1 MLMMSSQGQVSER
14 RRLTSLFREIMEKR
28 SVLVVDDDP
37 QIISALGECLGNSN
51 YEIKVATTGAEALLQ
66 ISDPEISLVM
76 LDVNL
81 PDYSGLDILNTI
93 KKKNSS
99 LPVVIMTGFVS
110 TEAAIEAMKMGAYE
124 FVTKPFNLDKV
135 ISLVNRVMK
144 KSTHL
149 RGLEIFS
156 RDPNFM
162 PSEIIGRSPEM
173 VEIAKIIG
181 QVAATDASVLIM
193 GESGT
198 GKELVARSI
207 YKNSLRKDKPF
218 LSVNCAALP
227 ETLLESELF
236 GHEKGAFTGA
246 YARKLGKFEV
256 CNGGTIMLDEIADM
270 SPLTQSKVLRVLQE
284 QEFERVGGTDTIKV
298 DVRIIAA
305 TNKSLVNLI
314 KDGKFRVDLFYRLK
328 VVSVYLPPLRERRSD
343 IPLLVDHFMKI
354 YSDETGKEIH
364 GISKPALEG
373 LFKYPWPGNIRE
385 LENNI
390 HTAVVMAKGGVL
402 LPEDFPVLSDHRET
416 IRIDVEQVEADY
428 ARMFADTLNPNFEK
442 IVGIS
447 ENHIYHHLQSGFEM
461 ALISAALK
469 YTSSNQ
475 VKASEL
481 LGISRNTL
489 RDRISKYGLY

>member
-1 MLMMSSQGQVSER
+1 MDQ
-14 RRLTSLFREIMEKR
+14 K

-37 QIISALGECLGNSN
+37 QIIKALGECLNIFN
-51 YEIKVATTGAEALLQ
+51 CDIKIASTGAEALLK
-66 ISDPEISLVM
+66 IADPDLSLVM

-81 PDYSGLDILNTI
+81 PDYSGLDILNKI
-93 KKKNSS
+93 KESNSS
-99 LPVVIMTGFVS
+99 LPVIIMTGFVS

-124 FVTKPFNLDKV
+124 FITKPFNLDK
-135 ISLVNRVMK
+135 IATLINRVMK
-144 KSTHL
+144 KSSHL
-149 RGLEIFS
+149 RGLETFS
-156 RDPNFM
+156 RDPGFM
-162 PSEIIGRSPEM
+162 QGEIIGRSPEM

-198 GKELVARSI
+198 GKELVSRSI

-236 GHEKGAFTGA
+236 GHEKGSFTGA

-256 CNGGTIMLDEIADM
+256 CNGGTILLDEIADM

-284 QEFERVGGTDTIKV
+284 QEFERVGGTETIKV

-314 KDGKFRVDLFYRLK
+314 KESKFRVDLYYRLK
-328 VVSVYLPPLRERRSD
+328 VVSIYLPPLRERRSD
-343 IPLLVDHFMKI
+343 LPHLIDHFIKI
-354 YSDETGKEIH
+354 YAKETGKDIN
-364 GISKPALEG
+364 SVSRVALDG
-373 LFKYPWPGNIRE
+373 LMKYPWPGNIRE

-390 HTAVVMAKGGVL
+390 HTAVVMAKGETL

-416 IRIDVEQVEADY
+416 VRIDMEQIEADY
-428 ARMFADTLNPNFEK
+428 AKMFSELLSPNFEK
-442 IVGIS
+442 MVSIS
-447 ENHIYHHLQSGFEM
+447 GNHLYHHLQSGFEK
-461 ALISAALK
+461 ALISAVLK
-469 YTSSNQ
+469 YTGSNQ

>member
-1 MLMMSSQGQVSER
+1 LGNSV
-14 RRLTSLFREIMEKR
+14 KR

-37 QIISALGECLGNSN
+37 QIISALGECLGNFD
-51 YEIKVATTGAEALLQ
+51 YKMEVATCGADALLKVA
-66 ISDPEISLVM
+66 DPELSLVM

-81 PDYSGLDILNTI
+81 PDYSGLEILNKI
-93 KKKNSS
+93 KEKNAN

-110 TEAAIEAMKMGAYE
+110 TEAAIEAMKLGAYE
-124 FVTKPFNLDKV
+124 FITKPFNLDR
-135 ISLVNRVMK
+135 IATLVNRVMK
-144 KSTHL
+144 KSSHI
-149 RGLEIFS
+149 RGLETFS
-156 RDPNFM
+156 REHNIVPGD
-162 PSEIIGRSPEM
+162 IIGRSMEM

-236 GHEKGAFTGA
+236 GHEKGSFTGA
-246 YARKLGKFEV
+246 YTRKLGKFEV
-256 CNGGTIMLDEIADM
+256 CSGGTILLDEIADM

-284 QEFERVGGTDTIKV
+284 QEFERVGGTETIKV

-314 KDGKFRVDLFYRLK
+314 KEGKFRVDLFYRLK
-328 VVSVYLPPLRERRSD
+328 VVSVYLPPLRERRLD
-343 IPLLVDHFMKI
+343 IPLLIDHFINVYAK
-354 YSDETGKEIH
+354 ETGKPINN
-364 GISKPALEG
+364 ISKPALDG
-373 LFKYPWPGNIRE
+373 LMKYSWPGNVRE

-390 HTAVVMAKGGVL
+390 HTAVVMAKGDIL
-402 LPEDFPVLSDHRET
+402 LPEDFPVLSEHRET
-416 IRIDVEQVEADY
+416 VRIDLEQIESDY
-428 ARMFADTLNPNFEK
+428 ARMFTDVLTPNFEK
-442 IVGIS
+442 IIGIS
-447 ENHIYHHLQSGFEM
+447 GSHIYHHLQSGFEK
-461 ALISAALK
+461 ALISAVLRH
-469 YTSSNQ
+469 TGSNQ

>member
-1 MLMMSSQGQVSER
+1 MD
-14 RRLTSLFREIMEKR
+14 KK

-37 QIISALGECLGNSN
+37 QIITALGECLNNFN
-51 YEIKVATTGAEALLQ
+51 YDMKVATNGAEALLKAA
-66 ISDPEISLVM
+66 DPELSLVM

-81 PDYSGLDILNTI
+81 PDASGLELLNKI
-93 KKKNSS
+93 KEKNAN
-99 LPVVIMTGFVS
+99 LPVIIMTGFVS
-110 TEAAIEAMKMGAYE
+110 TEAAIEAMKQGAYE
-124 FVTKPFNLDKV
+124 FVTKPFNLDK
-135 ISLVNRVMK
+135 ISTLVNRVMK

-149 RGLEIFS
+149 RGLETFS
-156 RDPNFM
+156 KEPGIIPGD
-162 PSEIIGRSPEM
+162 IIGRSSEM

-236 GHEKGAFTGA
+236 GHEKGSFTGA
-246 YARKLGKFEV
+246 YTRKLGKFEV
-256 CNGGTIMLDEIADM
+256 CSGGTILLDEIADM

-298 DVRIIAA
+298 DVRMIAA

-314 KDGKFRVDLFYRLK
+314 KEGKFRVDLFYRLK

-343 IPLLVDHFMKI
+343 LPLLIDHFIQI
-354 YSDETGKEIH
+354 YSRETGKAITN
-364 GISKPALEG
+364 ISKPALDG
-373 LFKYPWPGNIRE
+373 LLKYSWPGNVRE

-390 HTAVVMAKGGVL
+390 HTAVVMAKADML
-402 LPEDFPVLSDHRET
+402 LPEDFPVLSEHRET
-416 IRIDVEQVEADY
+416 VRIDLEQIEADY
-428 ARMFADTLNPNFEK
+428 AKMFSEVLTPNFEK
-442 IVGIS
+442 IMSIS
-447 ENHIYHHLQSGFEM
+447 GSHVYHHLQSGFEK
-461 ALISAALK
+461 ALISAVLRF
-469 YTSSNQ
+469 TSSNQ

>member
-1 MLMMSSQGQVSER
+1 MD
-14 RRLTSLFREIMEKR
+14 KK

-37 QIISALGECLGNSN
+37 QIVTALGECLDNFD
-51 YEIKVATTGAEALLQ
+51 YEMKVATTGAEALLKL
-66 ISDPEISLVM
+66 SDPELSLVM

-81 PDYSGLDILNTI
+81 PDYSGLELLNKI
-93 KKKNSS
+93 KKINAT
-99 LPVVIMTGFVS
+99 LPVIIMTGFVS
-110 TEAAIEAMKMGAYE
+110 TEAAIEAMKSGAYE
-124 FVTKPFNLDKV
+124 FVTKPFNLDK
-135 ISLVNRVMK
+135 IATLVNRVMK
-144 KSTHL
+144 KSSHL
-149 RGLEIFS
+149 KGLETFS
-156 RDPNFM
+156 MEPGIIEG
-162 PSEIIGRSPEM
+162 EIIGRSPEI

-246 YARKLGKFEV
+246 YTRKLGKFEV
-256 CNGGTIMLDEIADM
+256 CNGGTILLDEIADM

-284 QEFERVGGTDTIKV
+284 QEFERVGGTETIKV
-298 DVRIIAA
+298 DVRMIAA
-305 TNKSLVNLI
+305 TNKSLVSLI
-314 KDGKFRVDLFYRLK
+314 KEGKFRVDLFYRLK
-328 VVSVYLPPLRERRSD
+328 VVSIYLSPLRERRTD
-343 IPLLVDHFMKI
+343 IPLLLDHFMRI
-354 YSDETGKEIH
+354 YARETGKEIG
-364 GISKPALEG
+364 GISKAALEG
-373 LFKYPWPGNIRE
+373 LVRYSWPGNIRE

-390 HTAVVMAKGGVL
+390 HTAVVMAKGEVL
-402 LPEDFPVLSDHRET
+402 LPEDFPVLSEHRET
-416 IRIDVEQVEADY
+416 VRIDLEQIEADY
-428 ARMFADTLNPNFEK
+428 AKMFSEILAPNFEK
-442 IVGIS
+442 IVNIS
-447 ENHIYHHLQSGFEM
+447 GSHIYHHLQSGFEK
-461 ALISAALK
+461 ALISSVLR
-469 YTSSNQ
+469 YTGSNQ

>member
-1 MLMMSSQGQVSER
+1 MD
-14 RRLTSLFREIMEKR
+14 KK

-37 QIISALGECLGNSN
+37 QIVTALGECLGNFD
-51 YEIKVATTGAEALLQ
+51 YGMKVATNGAEALLKVA
-66 ISDPEISLVM
+66 DPDLSLVM

-81 PDYSGLDILNTI
+81 PDSSGLDLLNQI
-93 KKKNSS
+93 KEKNAN
-99 LPVVIMTGFVS
+99 LPVIIMTGFVS
-110 TEAAIEAMKMGAYE
+110 TEAAIEAMKNGAYE
-124 FVTKPFNLDKV
+124 FVTKPFNLDN
-135 ISLVNRVMK
+135 ISTLINRVMK
-144 KSTHL
+144 KSGHL
-149 RGLEIFS
+149 RGLEPFS
-156 RDPNFM
+156 REPGFI
-162 PSEIIGRSPEM
+162 PGGIIGRSSEM

-181 QVAATDASVLIM
+181 QVAATDASILIM

-236 GHEKGAFTGA
+236 GHEKGSFTGA
-246 YARKLGKFEV
+246 YTRKLGKFEV
-256 CNGGTIMLDEIADM
+256 CNGGTILLDEIADM

-314 KDGKFRVDLFYRLK
+314 KEGKFRVDLFYRLK

-343 IPLLVDHFMKI
+343 IPLLIDHFIKI
-354 YSDETGKEIH
+354 YAEETGKQVNN
-364 GISKPALEG
+364 ISRPALEG
-373 LFKYPWPGNIRE
+373 LFKYSWPGNVRE

-390 HTAVVMAKGGVL
+390 HTAVVMAKGDIL
-402 LPEDFPVLSDHRET
+402 LPEDFPVLSEHRET
-416 IRIDVEQVEADY
+416 VRIDLEQIEADY
-428 ARMFADTLNPNFEK
+428 ARMFSEVLTPNFEK
-442 IVGIS
+442 IMSIS
-447 ENHIYHHLQSGFEM
+447 GSHIYHHLQSGFEK
-461 ALISAALK
+461 ALISAVLRFTA
-469 YTSSNQ
+469 SNQ